1 MKPMPSMPLH
11 GHSLRK
17 RLHTTIPAGILSL
30 AAVAGLFLFPG
41 CASYGP
47 APPVVVSAP
56 TAEGAASDHVAGTI
70 PIVVIPTQTPSEMA
84 DVGTLFHQDGTY
96 SQLVPQNPVG
106 PALDAILV
114 RTLSGAGFAPTLA
127 QGAIPGNATTLSLSI
142 GTFEDRVR
150 QSLVEAK
157 QTVRIAYTATLV
169 LHEGRTTRTI
179 TRKIE
184 RHFLP
189 KPSVSFDPEKLPELM
204 GDLFAKSI
212 RKDLLPTIKTKTGAT
227 H

>member
-1 MKPMPSMPLH
+1 MTPMPPMLL
-11 GHSLRK
+11 GDFLKK
-17 RLHTTIPAGILSL
+17 RLHKTIPAGILSL
-30 AAVAGLFLFPG
+30 ASIAGLFFFPG

-56 TAEGAASDHVAGTI
+56 TAEGAATDHAAGSL
-70 PIVVIPTQTPSEMA
+70 PIVVIPTRTPSGMA

-106 PALDAILV
+106 PALDTILIQ
-114 RTLSGAGFAPTLA
+114 TLSGGGFAPTLA
-127 QGAIPGNATTLSLSI
+127 QGAIPRNAPTLSLSI
-142 GTFEDRVR
+142 ETFEDRVR

-184 RHFLP
+184 RHFSP
-189 KPSVSFDPEKLPELM
+189 KPSVSFDPEKLSSLM

-212 RKDLLPTIKTKTGAT
+212 RKDLLPTLKTKTGAM